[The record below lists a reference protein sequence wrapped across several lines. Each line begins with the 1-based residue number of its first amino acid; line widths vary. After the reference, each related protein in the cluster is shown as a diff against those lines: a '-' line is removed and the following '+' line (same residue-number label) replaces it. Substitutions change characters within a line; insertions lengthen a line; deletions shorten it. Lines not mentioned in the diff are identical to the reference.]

1 MIAVASLCVGG
12 GEATASEAVPK
23 KYVDQAR
30 ELIDLLR
37 DPIESEADGAEESKV
52 RRKADAA
59 KEKVE
64 TKNRLLYFCV
74 YVFYRD
80 LP

>member
-1 MIAVASLCVGG
+1 MVALTSLCVSADG
-12 GEATASEAVPK
+12 ATANEAVPK

-37 DPIESEADGAEESKV
+37 DPIESEASGAKETEV
-52 RRKADAA
+52 RKKADAA

-64 TKNRLLYFCV
+64 PNTASYTF
-74 YVFYRD
+74 
-80 LP
+80 